1 VHRHLLCIMLTLAAP
16 FTLTRSSRITSVE
29 RALGAL
35 EHSLEVGTNSEDS
48 APAPVKGVLLK
59 KKPTLSSNPL
69 GWDTRAFRAADYKLA
84 WWGAEISAFP
94 GGKRPKD
101 FLFDAPGYKDGT
113 WNEAFITACKATA
126 GSYPTTVDGIRFAAA
141 PDTYACFQ
149 LFTTTFGGGT
159 EKDLLAFANAV
170 DDWLQDPTVEG
181 RDKIME
187 TYVDEEGPRMVNLG
201 EPTLIALKETMKEYP
216 DNADESTDVFR
227 AAGDEI
233 KALMQRNV
241 IKNFNKEEAWSLV
254 LKSYEAFTEWNEWY
268 AKALNSIE
276 LTGYTVSREGT
287 TISLT
292 PKSSSGNKAYTL
304 KAVCAEE
311 EPPPKCNA
319 EERAQKWESNLKA
332 HAKQD

>member
-1 VHRHLLCIMLTLAAP
+1 MLTLAAP

-94 GGKRPKD
+94 GGERPKD
-101 FLFDAPGYKDGT
+101 FFFDAPGYKDGT

-126 GSYPTTVDGIRFAAA
+126 GSYPTTVDGIRLAAA

-170 DDWLQDPTVEG
+170 DDWLQVRLLSSSSHGSTSLSDA
-181 RDKIME
+181 
-187 TYVDEEGPRMVNLG
+187 PRV
-201 EPTLIALKETMKEYP
+201 PAPARRTRP
-216 DNADESTDVFR
+216 SR
-227 AAGDEI
+227 AATRSWRRMSTRRG
-233 KALMQRNV
+233 RV
-241 IKNFNKEEAWSLV
+241 WSTWASPL
-254 LKSYEAFTEWNEWY
+254 
-268 AKALNSIE
+268 
-276 LTGYTVSREGT
+276 
-287 TISLT
+287 
-292 PKSSSGNKAYTL
+292 
-304 KAVCAEE
+304 
-311 EPPPKCNA
+311 
-319 EERAQKWESNLKA
+319 
-332 HAKQD
+332 